1 MIIAIDGPAGSGK
14 GTISKILAERL
25 GYVYIDTGSMYRS
38 LTYLVLRDNID
49 IDNEKAIYEAFSNC
63 KMEIT
68 KDCRNL
74 LDGED
79 ISDRI
84 RTQEI
89 NTNISKISGYPSI
102 RELMRLKQR
111 EFANDHSI
119 VMEGRDITTEVFPD
133 ADYKFYLDASIE
145 ERTKR
150 RVKQNEEKGL
160 ESDYNEI
167 YESIKNRDLAD
178 MTREYGALKR
188 TDDQIYIDSTDLS
201 IDEVV
206 DLIISYIKKDEEVL

>member
-188 TDDQIYIDSTDLS
+188 TDDQIYIDSSNMT
-201 IDEVV
+201 IEEVV
-206 DLIISYIKKDEEVL
+206 LYMLEVIK